1 MEEGIKKRGRGK
13 GKKLA
18 LAFTSIRL
26 EPHVM
31 KWYREAY
38 PTRTQAKMR
47 EVLKEYAE
55 QSIKELSNEEAKQSS
70 TNSEDVIVGRDHS
83 RDSEEAAGG

>member
-13 GKKLA
+13 GKKVA

-47 EVLKEYAE
+47 EILKEYAE
-55 QSIKELSNEEAKQSS
+55 QSIKELSNEQNREDSQG
-70 TNSEDVIVGRDHS
+70 TTEVSES
-83 RDSEEAAGG
+83 

>member
-1 MEEGIKKRGRGK
+1 MEDAIKKRGRGK
-13 GKKLA
+13 GKKPA

-31 KWYREAY
+31 KWYRETY

-55 QSIKELSNEEAKQSS
+55 QHIKELDNEQAREDSQGN
-70 TNSEDVIVGRDHS
+70 TEVPEGHNEGNSEAV
-83 RDSEEAAGG
+83 

>member
-1 MEEGIKKRGRGK
+1 MEDAIKKRGRGK
-13 GKKLA
+13 GKKPA

-31 KWYREAY
+31 KWYRETY

-47 EVLKEYAE
+47 EVLREYA
-55 QSIKELSNEEAKQSS
+55 QQHFKELGNEQEREDSQGAVEISEGHDEG
-70 TNSEDVIVGRDHS
+70 NSEAV
-83 RDSEEAAGG
+83 

>member
-1 MEEGIKKRGRGK
+1 MEEATKKRGRGK
-13 GKKLA
+13 GKKPA

-31 KWYREAY
+31 KWFRDTY

-47 EVLKEYAE
+47 EVLREFVERHNAE
-55 QSIKELSNEEAKQSS
+55 SQTE
-70 TNSEDVIVGRDHS
+70 
-83 RDSEEAAGG
+83 